1 VLLVID
7 IGNTN
12 IVLGVYDKD
21 RLRGNWRLGT
31 NKGRT
36 SDEYGIL
43 IKEILSFSDIECEKI
58 SDAIISSV
66 VPPLESTIVQM
77 ATKYFNLEPLI
88 VGPGIRSGMPILYE
102 NPKEVGADR
111 IVNSVAAFRKHKG
124 SLIVVDFG
132 TATTFDM
139 VSARGEYVGGV
150 IAPGIGISVEALFHS
165 ASKLPRVDLVRP
177 SRVVGK
183 NTINSIQSGI
193 IYGYVG
199 LVDGIVSR
207 IKKEAKDETAVIA
220 TGGLAGLIADE
231 SSEIDEVD
239 ENLTLDGLKIIFE
252 MNRGE

>member
-88 VGPGIRSGMPILYE
+88 VETLVDRQRFY
-102 NPKEVGADR
+102 GADY
-111 IVNSVAAFRKHKG
+111 G
-124 SLIVVDFG
+124 CC
-132 TATTFDM
+132 ATLHR
-139 VSARGEYVGGV
+139 A
-150 IAPGIGISVEALFHS
+150 
-165 ASKLPRVDLVRP
+165 
-177 SRVVGK
+177 
-183 NTINSIQSGI
+183 
-193 IYGYVG
+193 
-199 LVDGIVSR
+199 
-207 IKKEAKDETAVIA
+207 
-220 TGGLAGLIADE
+220 
-231 SSEIDEVD
+231 
-239 ENLTLDGLKIIFE
+239 
-252 MNRGE
+252 